1 MLDINNQ
8 SIENSEFTTK
18 RFNIKSFIIVLN
30 YFLTPILFFIIV
42 GLLFRLTLI
51 DEIILDLQI
60 LKNFF
65 VNNPSLIESDEA
77 FTNFVSSIVS
87 SLATIFTFVIALLIY
102 KDRKDSISIK
112 KTKFSIAKLI
122 LIGVGLGT
130 FMILWNFVISYVYS
144 IIGLDFSSENTE
156 SIAESLKYNKLLIFN
171 LLVAAP
177 IGEEIAFKYGI
188 FTFLHEIFQ
197 NKGKLL
203 KIFLPA
209 FVSAFVFGIIHDGLY
224 LVPLYFVPSFIG
236 CLIYEKTK
244 SLFPCVLGHFIN
256 NFIALIMML
265 TQLTHLF

>member
-1 MLDINNQ
+1 MIDINNQ
-8 SIENSEFTTK
+8 SIENSEVTTK

-42 GLLFRLTLI
+42 GLLFRFTLI
-51 DEIILDLQI
+51 DEIIFDLQI
-60 LKNFF
+60 VKNFF
-65 VNNPSLIESDEA
+65 VNNPSFVENDEV
-77 FTNFVSSIVS
+77 FTKFVSSILGS
-87 SLATIFTFVIALLIY
+87 IATILTFVIALLIY

-112 KTKFSIAKLI
+112 KTEFSIAKLI
-122 LIGVGLGT
+122 LIGVGLGII
-130 FMILWNFVISYVYS
+130 MILWNFVISYVYS
-144 IIGLDFSSENTE
+144 IIGLDFRSGNTE
-156 SIAESLKYNKLLIFN
+156 SIAESLKHNKLLIFN
-171 LLVAAP
+171 LLVSAP

-224 LVPLYFVPSFIG
+224 LIPLYFVPSFIG

-244 SLFPCVLGHFIN
+244 SLFPCILGHFIN
-256 NFIALIMML
+256 NLIAFLAML
-265 TQLTHLF
+265 YN

>member
-1 MLDINNQ
+1 MIDINNQ
-8 SIENSEFTTK
+8 SIENSEVTTK
-18 RFNIKSFIIVLN
+18 RFNIKSFIIILN

-42 GLLFRLTLI
+42 GLLFRFTLI
-51 DEIILDLQI
+51 DEIIFDLQI
-60 LKNFF
+60 VKNFF
-65 VNNPSLIESDEA
+65 VNNPSLVENDEV
-77 FTNFVSSIVS
+77 FTKFVSSILGS
-87 SLATIFTFVIALLIY
+87 IATILTFVIVLLIY

-112 KTKFSIAKLI
+112 KTEFSITKLI
-122 LIGVGLGT
+122 LIGVGLGII
-130 FMILWNFVISYVYS
+130 MILWNFVISYVYS
-144 IIGLDFSSENTE
+144 IIGLDFRSGNTE
-156 SIAESLKYNKLLIFN
+156 SIAESLKYNNLLIFN

-224 LVPLYFVPSFIG
+224 LIPLYFVPSFIG

-256 NFIALIMML
+256 NLIAFLVML
-265 TQLTHLF
+265 YN